1 MSSAARIAVCLFFLG
16 AACGESADPL
26 TGVNATAT
34 PRPTTWV
41 APVDVTFDCD
51 AVGGEAPFRYV
62 WDFGDGTQS
71 PLDGPSHTYSIP
83 GTYTATCQVT
93 DAAGHVDSISLDFQV
108 QPAAAHAQIDVL
120 DTQKPSC
127 AVTGQTTV
135 QLSSTRSTA
144 SDGGTVSS
152 TWSLVTRP
160 AGSTATLSSTTS
172 AVPSFSPDVNGDYVV
187 RLHVEDASGL
197 SDDADLTITSE
208 QASHMATIS
217 GGGQTVMDAD
227 ALAPVTL
234 EVQTPCGLPVAGVTV
249 AFTPPPDG
257 TATPASAV
265 SDAAGQV
272 TVLVGSGCTLG
283 ANQFT
288 ATSASPPIITH
299 VAFTNVQS
307 GPWQVLLANPTD
319 TPVSGPMT
327 VRATVLDRC
336 GYLVSG
342 DSTTAFTLSFHEST
356 DDSSAAFQ
364 AVTSGTALDTSDPH
378 AWMIRA
384 ANGVVE
390 ATVRD
395 SAPEM
400 LSFAMTDSQGT
411 NLAFRVPDGAFEP
424 GFSTLPVSCHG
435 GTTTFVYPD
444 APPPISDGELVI
456 IGTLDGNSPDKAL
469 SLHTEGATPYATV
482 FGYGSQCASESQQVV
497 IDQATLARMQLDG
510 TITLQLTTA
519 AGTDCVCAA
528 NELSVEL
535 VYTRGVAAHFTP

>member
-1 MSSAARIAVCLFFLG
+1 M
-16 AACGESADPL
+16 
-26 TGVNATAT
+26 
-34 PRPTTWV
+34 TWE
-41 APVDVTFDCD
+41 APVDVTFNCD
-51 AVGGEAPFRYV
+51 PVGGEPPFTYL
-62 WDFGDGTQS
+62 WDFGDGTQA
-71 PLDGPSHTYSIP
+71 PLDQPSHTYTVP
-83 GTYTATCQVT
+83 AMYTATCHVT
-93 DAAGHVDSISLDFQV
+93 DADGQVGSISIDLEV
-108 QPAAAHAQIDVL
+108 VAPAAHAQIDVL

-127 AVTGQTTV
+127 AVTGQTVV
-135 QLSSTRSTA
+135 QLSSTGSTA
-144 SDGGTVSS
+144 SDGGPVSS

-208 QASHMATIS
+208 QASRMVTVS

-234 EVQTPCGLPVAGVTV
+234 EVDTPCGLPVAGVTV
-249 AFTPPPDG
+249 AFTAPPDG
-257 TATPASAV
+257 TATPASSV
-265 SDAAGQV
+265 SDAAGRV

-307 GPWQVLLANPTD
+307 GPFQVLLANPAD
-319 TPVSGPMT
+319 TPLPGPMT
-327 VRATVLDRC
+327 VTASVLDRC

-342 DSTTAFTLSFHEST
+342 DNTTAFTLSFHEST
-356 DDSSAAFQ
+356 NDSSAAFQ
-364 AVTSGTALDTSDPH
+364 AVTHGTAIDTSDPH
-378 AWMIRA
+378 AWVIRA
-384 ANGVVE
+384 SSGVVE

-435 GTTTFVYPD
+435 GTTTFAYSD
-444 APPPISDGELVI
+444 APPPVSDGDLVI
-456 IGTLDGNSPDKAL
+456 IGTLDGNTPDKMV
-469 SLHTEGATPYATV
+469 SLFTESATPYATL
-482 FGYGSQCASESQQVV
+482 FGDGTQCSSTPTQLV
-497 IDQATLARMQLDG
+497 IDQPTLARMQLDG

-519 AGTDCVCAA
+519 AGTDCVCAS
-528 NELSVEL
+528 NELSVQL